1 MKSYEDG
8 YKEGFCDGFEAG
20 LRSALME
27 WSRRMMVI
35 CHVVQR

>member
-8 YKEGFCDGFEAG
+8 FKEAG

-35 CHVVQR
+35 CRVVQR